1 MNNTQRKLMI
11 ITTVQTMHNRMI
23 YLKSQNREKDCYS
36 LVQEWMQ
43 QNDENNQPIPIVTI
57 KSSLS

>member
-57 KSSLS
+57 TEFV

>member
-1 MNNTQRKLMI
+1 MNNTQRKSMI